1 MFYFQRTTL
10 FQYDTFTTLRLVL
23 KTHDRKL
30 YDTQKMYRHCEG
42 SMAICKDFTGEE
54 QIASL
59 QRNDGM
65 FWTFAALSIQFVTFH
80 KALAQ
85 KET

>member
-1 MFYFQRTTL
+1 
-10 FQYDTFTTLRLVL
+10 
-23 KTHDRKL
+23 
-30 YDTQKMYRHCEG
+30 
-42 SMAICKDFTGEE
+42 MAICKDFTGEE